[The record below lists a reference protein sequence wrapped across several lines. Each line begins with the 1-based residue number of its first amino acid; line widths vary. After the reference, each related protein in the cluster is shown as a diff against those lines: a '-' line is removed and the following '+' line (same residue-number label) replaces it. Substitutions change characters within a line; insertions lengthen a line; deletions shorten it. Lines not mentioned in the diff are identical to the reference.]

1 MKVQLILVAA
11 AVTLLTTGC
20 WKDHKTV
27 EWYDQHPEEREA
39 TLKWC
44 AEDATRAADADCM
57 NATKSHQVQN
67 LTNGKRTFGNNYQ
80 FK

>member
-1 MKVQLILVAA
+1 MKQILTIA
-11 AVTLLTTGC
+11 LLASVLGLTGC
-20 WKDHKTV
+20 WKDHQTV

-39 TLKWC
+39 KLKWC
-44 AEDATRAADADCM
+44 AVDATRAADADCM

-67 LTNGKRTFGNNYQ
+67 LTTGKRTFGKNYE